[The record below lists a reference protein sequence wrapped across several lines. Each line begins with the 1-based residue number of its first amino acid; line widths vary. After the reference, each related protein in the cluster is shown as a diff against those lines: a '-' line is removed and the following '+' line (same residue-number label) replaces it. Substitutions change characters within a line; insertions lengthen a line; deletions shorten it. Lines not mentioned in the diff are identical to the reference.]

1 MELLGDGV
9 VWNLVSVLLGMVL
22 VSLQDM
28 CMVCAKH
35 NMGLKNVLY
44 APDGPPR

>member
-1 MELLGDGV
+1 MELLGDVGP
-9 VWNLVSVLLGMVL
+9 LESSLVLLGMVL

-35 NMGLKNVLY
+35 NMGLKNVLD

>member
-28 CMVCAKH
+28 CTVCAKRT
-35 NMGLKNVLY
+35 MGLNYVFD